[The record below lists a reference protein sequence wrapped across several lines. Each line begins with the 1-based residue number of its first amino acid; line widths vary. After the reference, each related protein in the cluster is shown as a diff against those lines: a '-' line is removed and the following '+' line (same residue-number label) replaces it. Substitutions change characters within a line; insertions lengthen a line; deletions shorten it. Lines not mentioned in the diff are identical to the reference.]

1 MQETRRDGRRGNRQV
16 KPRRQ
21 WYPVWGVDCPKR
33 VWNGHSLYRG
43 GQRSL
48 LMRYII
54 PPREGVLLEMGVTVL
69 DVLVGI
75 AVGIVMVPIVML
87 TADVSG
93 IIFDR
98 CADRL
103 GW

>member
-1 MQETRRDGRRGNRQV
+1 MDNIKQEARRGSRQA

-21 WYPVWGVDCPKR
+21 MYPVWGIEEPR
-33 VWNGHSLYRG
+33 REWNGHSLYRG

-54 PPREGVLLEMGVTVL
+54 PPREGVLLEMGLTPL
-69 DVLVGI
+69 DIIVGI